1 MQTTTAIRVTGIDA
15 TYYTVQDLAG
25 CTEFYSNVL
34 GQGPTVAVPDFFTEW
49 TFADGSS
56 FGLYKSEQTPPS
68 RSGSAMFR
76 VADVAQ
82 AAAHLKELGALAAH
96 GGEDSS
102 EFETCFM
109 AFGHD
114 PEGNQFIIH
123 KRKE

>member
-1 MQTTTAIRVTGIDA
+1 MQTTATRVTGIDA
-15 TYYTVQDLAG
+15 TYYTVEDLPG
-25 CTEFYSNVL
+25 CTNFYSEVL
-34 GQGPTVAVPDFFTEW
+34 GQKPTAAIEDFFTEW
-49 TFADGSS
+49 TFEDGSS
-56 FGLYKSEQTPPS
+56 FGLYKSQVKPQS

-82 AAAHLKELGALAAH
+82 AAAHLKELNALAFH
-96 GGEDSS
+96 GDEQFS
-102 EFETCFM
+102 EFPTCFM

>member
-1 MQTTTAIRVTGIDA
+1 MQQTATRVTGIDA

-34 GQGPTVAVPDFFTEW
+34 GQAPTVAIADFFTEW
-49 TFADGSS
+49 AFEDGSA
-56 FGLYKSEQTPPS
+56 FGLYKSEQKPAS

-82 AAAHLKELGALAAH
+82 AAAHLKELNALGQH
-96 GGEDSS
+96 GGEDFS
-102 EFETCFM
+102 EFPTCFM
-109 AFGHD
+109 AFGQD

-123 KRKE
+123 KRKD